1 MTNSEGNRWIVL
13 KLLPKKEQQVMAR
26 LEAEGYSFYFP
37 TVKQFKICNNKKEP
51 TQVPLFTGYIFVK
64 VRSNEAETCL
74 HFLPGTNGIL
84 SIGGQKAYATD
95 AEIEV
100 LDKACRLRTPPEVV
114 NEVIV
119 GEPITIKSGSLK
131 GITGIVKQIMNKH
144 YIYIEIGTTGM
155 NLKLNL
161 SESIVERALR
171 R

>member
-1 MTNSEGNRWIVL
+1 
-13 KLLPKKEQQVMAR
+13 MAR

-37 TVKQFKICNNKKEP
+37 LVKQFKICNNKKELI
-51 TQVPLFTGYIFVK
+51 QVPLFTGYIFVK
-64 VRSNEAETCL
+64 VRPIDAETCL

-95 AEIEV
+95 SEIEV
-100 LDKACRLRTPPEVV
+100 LDKVCRRRTPPELV

-119 GEPITIKSGSLK
+119 GELITIKSGSLK
-131 GITGIVKQIMNKH
+131 GITGVVKQISGNH